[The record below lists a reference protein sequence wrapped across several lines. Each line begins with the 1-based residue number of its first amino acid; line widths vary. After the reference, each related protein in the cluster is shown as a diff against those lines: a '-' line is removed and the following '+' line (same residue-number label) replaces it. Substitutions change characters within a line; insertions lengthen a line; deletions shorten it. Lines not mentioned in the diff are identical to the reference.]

1 VAQIQEK
8 NSPFLELLGL
18 QVATNEVTHY
28 EDMSVLALRNL
39 SFADLA
45 VNDWVDVRGYE
56 EPAGSNRV
64 TATRI
69 VRVDAQEAVRLRGPF
84 LDPAKPNFH
93 ILSVPVLTVDTTRFV
108 LEGGVRLTQS
118 EFFTLAVDQFVEVW
132 GNWSDPA
139 ITADR
144 VEIKVAED

>member
-1 VAQIQEK
+1 
-8 NSPFLELLGL
+8 
-18 QVATNEVTHY
+18 
-28 EDMSVLALRNL
+28 MSVLALRNL

-45 VNDWVDVRGYE
+45 VGNWVDVRGYE

-69 VRVDAQEAVRLRGPF
+69 VRVDAQEAVQFRGPF
-84 LDPAKPNFH
+84 LDPAAPDFH
-93 ILSVPVLTVDTTRFV
+93 ILSVPVTTSDTTRFV

-118 EFFTLAVDQFVEVW
+118 EFFTQAVDQFVEAW
-132 GNWSDPA
+132 GTWSDTA
-139 ITADR
+139 ITAER